1 MTQVPTVEPE
11 TTPKFQPPYN
21 TQFSVFV
28 DNKVGKLYDV
38 LELFHGHALTV
49 AGFSVIDSTDHAVVR
64 IITSNSDLARR
75 LLERN
80 ELPSSEASVLVVE
93 VSPEKPL
100 TEVCRVLTTAEINIH
115 FVYPLM
121 VRPRGLPAVV
131 LHTDDAVL
139 SAQILRRKLFTL
151 FGEND
156 LGGNASRGRPGS
168 PTDPSEN

>member
-1 MTQVPTVEPE
+1 MTQAPTVEPE
-11 TTPKFQPPYN
+11 TTPKFEPPYN

-93 VSPEKPL
+93 VSPDKPL
-100 TEVCRVLTTAEINIH
+100 TEVCRVLTAAEINIH

-156 LGGNASRGRPGS
+156 LGSNASRGRPGS
-168 PTDPSEN
+168 PNDPSEN

>member
-1 MTQVPTVEPE
+1 MTQAPTVEPE
-11 TTPKFQPPYN
+11 TTPKFEPPYN

-93 VSPEKPL
+93 VSPDKPL

-156 LGGNASRGRPGS
+156 LGSNASRGRPGS
-168 PTDPSEN
+168 PNDPSEN

>member
-1 MTQVPTVEPE
+1 MTQVPTFEPQ
-11 TTPKFQPPYN
+11 TTPKFEPPYN

-93 VSPEKPL
+93 VSPDKPL

-156 LGGNASRGRPGS
+156 LGGNAPRNRPDS
-168 PTDPSEN
+168 PNDPSEN